1 MEIREGTPYTVTAKG
16 AGAYPVWLVREFQH
30 PGTCVLSCLFGE
42 CVVWCC
48 SGGLNPIHIPGR
60 RAAGWF
66 GVDPPRL
73 RWLVALGALSR
84 GASDGADR
92 EVLARAGDGADREV
106 LARSGGVGA

>member
-1 MEIREGTPYTVTAKG
+1 
-16 AGAYPVWLVREFQH
+16 VWF
-30 PGTCVLSCLFGE
+30 
-42 CVVWCC
+42 C
-48 SGGLNPIHIPGR
+48 SGNLNPIRIPER

-66 GVDPPRL
+66 GVDPPLL

-84 GASDGADR
+84 GAWDGADP